1 MRIGLIIYENVNLIR
16 KDGIFMKCYKVKIK
30 TVLPVILSVSMWATL
45 TPAINFVPTIAYAA
59 SSEAQDDS
67 TVWTRDDFNISADG
81 KTVGGRK
88 NVYYPETGQT
98 VNEYVDGLSAKGKE
112 KLKKNHHVVIPE
124 GIEVIHECAFTG
136 RADKVGNKHK
146 HIDGE
151 TYIEGVTLP
160 QSLKIIEYGA
170 FGWNK
175 IKGTLTIPKN
185 VISIHS
191 AAFVANEIEKVVFEG
206 VLDGTGKEHDTDA
219 DPYYLAGIGSV
230 AFQGNKIREIVVK
243 ENLGQY
249 KLHPSSDPNKN
260 DASFDNQ
267 NLGTFTI
274 GVGEEYK
281 RPITFTQASGNH
293 VIYAIEGFKENGNP
307 VQIENSS
314 YFKKNSAGKYVA
326 TKPGILEGQCLFY
339 DIYKGKPRVIA
350 TSQFTYKITNI
361 CKITFVNGKDTGYA
375 AVNVEEGKS
384 ISDNSVSGQKMPA
397 APSKD
402 GYTFKEWNTQE
413 DGQGKAF
420 TKDTVVSADMTVYAV
435 YDRNAAVV
443 NAVPTL
449 ILQDKTITAGDEL
462 DLRSLIVSANDPE
475 DGDLKNEVKLVDK
488 GGFDNTKPGT
498 YTITFTL
505 ADKGKASVTKSA
517 TVTVKPKSPQPEPKQ
532 PAPSL
537 TEPAPETEHVVELPP
552 DKHRVAKT
560 GESAY
565 FGGFSAVLSLALAAL
580 MSLRKKS

>member
-1 MRIGLIIYENVNLIR
+1 MR
-16 KDGIFMKCYKVKIK
+16 FYKLKLK

-59 SSEAQDDS
+59 SAETQDDS
-67 TVWTRDDFNISADG
+67 AVWTLDDFNISADG

-136 RADKVGNKHK
+136 RANKVGNKHE

-206 VLDGTGKEHDTDA
+206 VIDGNGKEHDTDA
-219 DPYYLAGIGSV
+219 TPYYLAGIGSV

-375 AVNVEEGKS
+375 AVKVEAGKK
-384 ISDNSVSGQKMPA
+384 ISDNSVPGQKMPA

-435 YDRNAAVV
+435 YDQNAAVV
-443 NAVPTL
+443 NAAPTL

-475 DGDLKNEVKLVDK
+475 DGNLKNEVKLVDK

-580 MSLRKKS
+580 TSLRKKS

>member
-1 MRIGLIIYENVNLIR
+1 MR
-16 KDGIFMKCYKVKIK
+16 FYKLKLK

-59 SSEAQDDS
+59 SAETQDDS
-67 TVWTRDDFNISADG
+67 AVWTLDDFNISADG

-136 RADKVGNKHK
+136 RANKVGNKHE

-206 VLDGTGKEHDTDA
+206 VIDGNGKEHDTDA
-219 DPYYLAGIGSV
+219 TPYYLAGIGSV

-375 AVNVEEGKS
+375 AVKVEAGKK
-384 ISDNSVSGQKMPA
+384 ISDNSVPGQKMPA

-435 YDRNAAVV
+435 YDQNAAVV
-443 NAVPTL
+443 NAAPTL

-580 MSLRKKS
+580 TSLRKKS

>member
-1 MRIGLIIYENVNLIR
+1 MR
-16 KDGIFMKCYKVKIK
+16 FYKLKLK

-45 TPAINFVPTIAYAA
+45 TPAMNFVPTIAYAA
-59 SSEAQDDS
+59 SAEAQDDS

-88 NVYYPETGQT
+88 DVYYPETGQT

-175 IKGTLTIPKN
+175 IKGTVTIPKN

-375 AVNVEEGKS
+375 AVKVEAGKK
-384 ISDNSVSGQKMPA
+384 ISDNSVPGQKMPA

-435 YDRNAAVV
+435 YDQNAAVV
-443 NAVPTL
+443 NAAPTL
-449 ILQDKTITAGDEL
+449 ILQDKTITAGDAF
-462 DLRSLIVSANDPE
+462 DLRSLIISANDPE

-537 TEPAPETEHVVELPP
+537 TEPAPETEPVELPP
-552 DKHRVAKT
+552 EKHRVAKT

-565 FGGFSAVLSLALAAL
+565 FGGFSAMLCLALAGL
-580 MSLRKKS
+580 TSLHKRS